1 MAEVKIGNNSA
12 NVNSDEA
19 VLEFQK
25 AEHNQQRIKWCIIF
39 VIVFLIV
46 LCAIKAPDMQKYIAD
61 GVVGVVSGKLG
72 FGVYSKVVGKMKK

>member
-46 LCAIKAPDMQKYIAD
+46 LCAINAHDMQKYIAD